1 MAESRWKNMRS
12 DIVTPVPVKA
22 FVTAGKKWG
31 FLTGSVSATA
41 FSVDLHLRMNYNMK
55 DYIGII

>member
-1 MAESRWKNMRS
+1 MIRLVQFLLKLQ
-12 DIVTPVPVKA
+12 
-22 FVTAGKKWG
+22 TAGKKWE

-41 FSVDLHLRMNYNMK
+41 FSVDLHFRMNYNMK